1 MTRIIGWIVVGLVL
15 WGLLFAVVLAGDY
28 CTEIKQYE
36 VQGATITIYS
46 CSSPRGGHYM
56 MEVTCPHGGG
66 PCRTRT
72 Y

>member
-1 MTRIIGWIVVGLVL
+1 MKIIGVFGLFVL
-15 WGLLFAVVLAGDY
+15 IWWLFLALAFGSGSY
-28 CTEIKQYE
+28 CKEITSYR

-46 CSSPRGGHYM
+46 CTSDGGGHYM
-56 MEVTCPHGGG
+56 MEVTCPDSGG